1 MPTNTLL
8 FISAAAAVLSAIA
21 WLRSS
26 YQARQQSRQM
36 KRRLGIKSRW
46 DDAFEIDDEQLLDP
60 TVEVPSRRSMVLF
73 IGDIFDA
80 SPRGLDLAARLKA
93 ADLKLK
99 PSEALGLVVVIG
111 LVSYILVELLLTQGP
126 FISSCLAILCALTV
140 PWLLLRSRRDRRLLN
155 FTRQLPMV
163 AELMANALRAGMSL
177 QGALELVARE
187 IGDPAS
193 EEFSLVVREV
203 RLGGS
208 IDDSLEALERRMPSA
223 DLEVMITALKVQRVA
238 GGNLIKS
245 MGALSQT
252 LIERQ
257 RTHEEIKTM
266 MAEPKFTSYLMPI
279 LSIGALAL
287 LNRTIPHFLDVL
299 FWTIPGLIVLTVFVA
314 MQIGGFL
321 LIQRFARIKI

>member
-1 MPTNTLL
+1 MSDTLL
-8 FISAAAAVLSAIA
+8 FVSASSAVLALMG
-21 WLRSS
+21 WLR
-26 YQARQQSRQM
+26 YNHLARQQSRQIK
-36 KRRLGIKSRW
+36 KRMGVKGRW

-60 TVEVPSRRSMVLF
+60 TIELPDRRSMVFF
-73 IGDIFDA
+73 IGDIFDT
-80 SPRGLDLAARLKA
+80 SPRGQQLQATLKA
-93 ADLKLK
+93 ADLKIK
-99 PSEALGLVVVIG
+99 PSEALGLVVVLG
-111 LVSYILVELLLTQGP
+111 LVAYVVVELLLTQGP
-126 FISSCLAILCALTV
+126 VISGGLAILCALIV
-140 PWLLLRSRRDRRLLN
+140 PWLILRSRRDRRLLN

-163 AELMANALRAGMSL
+163 AELMANALRAGLSL
-177 QGALELVARE
+177 QGALELVSRE

-193 EEFSLVVREV
+193 EEFALVVREV

-208 IDDSLEALERRMPSA
+208 IDDALEALEKRMPSA
-223 DLEVMITALKVQRVA
+223 DLEVMVTALKVQRIA

-299 FWTIPGLIVLTVFVA
+299 FRTIPGLLVLAVFVGL
-314 MQIGGFL
+314 QVFGFI
-321 LIQRFARIKI
+321 LIQRFARVKI

>member
-1 MPTNTLL
+1 MLNTLL
-8 FISAAAAVLSAIA
+8 FLSAAAAVLATIA
-21 WLRSS
+21 WLRAG
-26 YQARQQSRQM
+26 YLARHASRQM
-36 KRRLGIKSRW
+36 KRRLGVKSRW
-46 DDAFEIDDEQLLDP
+46 DDAFEIDDDQLLDP
-60 TVEVPSRRSMVLF
+60 TVEVPDRRSMVLL
-73 IGDIFDA
+73 IGDLFDA
-80 SPRGLDLAARLKA
+80 SARGQALQARLKA
-93 ADLKLK
+93 ADLKFK
-99 PSEALGLVVVIG
+99 PSEALGLVVVMG
-111 LVSYILVELLLTQGP
+111 LVCYILVELLLTQGP
-126 FISSCLAILCALTV
+126 FISGCLAILCALIV
-140 PWLLLRSRRDRRLLN
+140 PWLILRSRRDRRLQN

-163 AELMANALRAGMSL
+163 AELMANALRAGLSL

-193 EEFSLVVREV
+193 EEFALVVREV

-208 IDDSLEALERRMPSA
+208 IDDALEALEQRMPSA
-223 DLEVMITALKVQRVA
+223 DLEVMVTALKVQRMA

-266 MAEPKFTSYLMPI
+266 MAEPRFTSYLMPI

-299 FWTIPGLIVLTVFVA
+299 FWTFPGLVVLAIFVGL
-314 MQIGGFL
+314 QIFGFI
-321 LIQRFARIKI
+321 LIQRFARVKI